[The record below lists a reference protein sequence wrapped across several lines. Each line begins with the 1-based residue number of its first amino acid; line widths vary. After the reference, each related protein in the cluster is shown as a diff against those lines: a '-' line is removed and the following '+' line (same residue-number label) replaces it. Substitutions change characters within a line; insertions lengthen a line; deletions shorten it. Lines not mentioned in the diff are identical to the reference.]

1 MHPRP
6 YILFHTHKKH
16 IYNDLNTHVTVLK
29 NTHSDSTPRARGGV
43 VSKSI
48 YAIRMALRLSFIT
61 KLHFVVQKIPQNLHI
76 CNFCCTFAAEF
87 KLAYCGL
94 MTIAIFGN
102 AMKSRTVTEVRHIL
116 DFMTEKGIHVLLS
129 QELRQELDL
138 REYPGFPENWDGETQ
153 PENVYGEPIDF
164 AVSVGG
170 DGTFLTS
177 AAAIGDKNIP
187 ILGVNCGHLGFLA
200 EVQTDDLDKI
210 LKQLVD
216 GQYTIEQRSLLHLTI
231 LDKDGIVRDGLMM
244 SPNALNEI
252 AILKQGLTNM
262 LTIETKI
269 NGELLHTYHSDG
281 LVIATPTGS
290 TAYNLSIGGPLLVP
304 QSRGIILTPI
314 APHSLTVR
322 PIVILDEWK
331 IDIKVSSR
339 YDAYMVSVDGR
350 SMSLSTDMSLH
361 IERAPYTVKVVQI
374 GDNGFIKSL
383 RNKLNWGK

>member
-1 MHPRP
+1 
-6 YILFHTHKKH
+6 
-16 IYNDLNTHVTVLK
+16 
-29 NTHSDSTPRARGGV
+29 
-43 VSKSI
+43 
-48 YAIRMALRLSFIT
+48 
-61 KLHFVVQKIPQNLHI
+61 
-76 CNFCCTFAAEF
+76 
-87 KLAYCGL
+87 
-94 MTIAIFGN
+94 
-102 AMKSRTVTEVRHIL
+102 MKSETLREVQHIL
-116 DFMTEKGIHVLLS
+116 EFMTEKGVHVLLS
-129 QELRQELDL
+129 QELRQELNL
-138 REYPGFPENWDGETQ
+138 REYPGFPENWDGDTQ

-200 EVQTDDLDKI
+200 EVQTAELDDI
-210 LKQLVD
+210 LQKLVA
-216 GQYTIEQRSLLHLTI
+216 GEYTIEQRSLLNLTI
-231 LDKDGIVRDGLMM
+231 LDKDNIVREGLVM

-331 IDIKVSSR
+331 IDLSISSR
-339 YDAYMVSVDGR
+339 YDSFMVSVDGR
-350 SMSLSTDMSLH
+350 SQSLSTDMRLH
-361 IERAPYTVKVVQI
+361 IERASYTVKLVQI
-374 GDNGFIKSL
+374 GDNNFLKSL

>member
-1 MHPRP
+1 
-6 YILFHTHKKH
+6 
-16 IYNDLNTHVTVLK
+16 
-29 NTHSDSTPRARGGV
+29 
-43 VSKSI
+43 
-48 YAIRMALRLSFIT
+48 
-61 KLHFVVQKIPQNLHI
+61 
-76 CNFCCTFAAEF
+76 
-87 KLAYCGL
+87 

-102 AMKSRTVTEVRHIL
+102 AMKTETLVEVRHIL
-116 DFMTEKGIHVLLS
+116 QFMEGKGVHVLLS

-138 REYPGFPENWDGETQ
+138 REYPGFPENWDGEQQ

-164 AVSVGG
+164 ALSVGG

-200 EVQTDDLDKI
+200 EVQTQDLDEI
-210 LKQLVD
+210 LQKLVA
-216 GQYTIEQRSLLHLTI
+216 GEYTIEQRSLLQLTI
-231 LDKDGIVRDGLMM
+231 LDKDNIARDGLIM

-262 LTIETKI
+262 LTIETKV

-304 QSRGIILTPI
+304 QSRGMILTPI

-331 IDIKVSSR
+331 LDFKISSR
-339 YDAYMVSVDGR
+339 YDSFMVSVDGR
-350 SMSLSTDMSLH
+350 SQSLSTDVRLH
-361 IERAPYTVKVVQI
+361 VERAPYTVKVVQI
-374 GDNGFIKSL
+374 GDNSFLKSL
-383 RNKLNWGK
+383 RAKLNWGK

>member
-1 MHPRP
+1 M
-6 YILFHTHKKH
+6 K
-16 IYNDLNTHVTVLK
+16 
-29 NTHSDSTPRARGGV
+29 
-43 VSKSI
+43 
-48 YAIRMALRLSFIT
+48 
-61 KLHFVVQKIPQNLHI
+61 PQTLI
-76 CNFCCTFAAEF
+76 
-87 KLAYCGL
+87 
-94 MTIAIFGN
+94 
-102 AMKSRTVTEVRHIL
+102 EVRHIL
-116 DFMTEKGIHVLLS
+116 DFMTAQGVHVLLS

-138 REYPGFPENWDGETQ
+138 REYPGFPENWDGEQQ

-164 AVSVGG
+164 ALSVGG

-200 EVQTDDLDKI
+200 EVQTQDLDDIMQK
-210 LKQLVD
+210 LVD
-216 GQYTIEQRSLLHLTI
+216 GQYTIERRSLLHPSVLDQEGTPREDLI
-231 LDKDGIVRDGLMM
+231 L

-262 LTIETKI
+262 LTIETRV
-269 NGELLHTYHSDG
+269 NGDLLHTYHSDG

-322 PIVILDEWK
+322 PIVMLDEWK
-331 IDIKVSSR
+331 FDFKISSR

-350 SMSLSTDMSLH
+350 SQSLSTDMSLH
-361 IERAPYTVKVVQI
+361 IERAPYSVKVVQI
-374 GDNGFIKSL
+374 GDNGFLKSL
-383 RNKLNWGK
+383 RTKLNWGK

>member
-1 MHPRP
+1 M
-6 YILFHTHKKH
+6 
-16 IYNDLNTHVTVLK
+16 
-29 NTHSDSTPRARGGV
+29 
-43 VSKSI
+43 
-48 YAIRMALRLSFIT
+48 
-61 KLHFVVQKIPQNLHI
+61 HI
-76 CNFCCTFAAEF
+76 CKKSSTFAPQKF
-87 KLAYCGL
+87 TH

-102 AMKSRTVTEVRHIL
+102 AMKSRTLTEVRHIL

-138 REYPGFPENWDGETQ
+138 REYPGFPENWNGDDQ

-164 AVSVGG
+164 ALSIGG

-187 ILGVNCGHLGFLA
+187 ILGINCGHLGFLA
-200 EVQTDDLDKI
+200 EVQTDDLDDI
-210 LKQLVD
+210 LKQLID
-216 GQYTIEQRSLLHLTI
+216 GQYTIEPRRLLTVTV
-231 LDKDGIVRDGLMM
+231 LDKEGLPREGLIL

-262 LTIETKI
+262 LSIETRV

-322 PIVILDEWK
+322 PIVMLDEWK
-331 IDIKVSSR
+331 FDIRVTSR

-350 SMSLSTDMSLH
+350 SQSLSTDFSLH
-361 IERAPYTVKVVQI
+361 IERAPYTIKVVQI
-374 GDNGFIKSL
+374 GDNSFLKSL
-383 RNKLNWGK
+383 QTKLNWGK